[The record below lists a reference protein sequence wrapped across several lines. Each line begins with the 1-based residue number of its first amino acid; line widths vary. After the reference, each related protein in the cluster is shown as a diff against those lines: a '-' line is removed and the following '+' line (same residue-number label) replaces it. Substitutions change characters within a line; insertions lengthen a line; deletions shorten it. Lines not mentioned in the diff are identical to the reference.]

1 MTLDSLFSDILS
13 DAMTT
18 LTPATF
24 LISIAVA
31 LVIGL
36 ALAFVYMFRS
46 SYSRSFVV
54 TLALLPAIVCVVI
67 LMVNGN
73 IGAGIAVMGAFS
85 LVRFRSVAGSAKEI
99 GSLFLAMAAGL
110 VVGMGYPAYAALFTV
125 VLGAMMIVY
134 QLAGLGASRAG
145 DLDRTLRITVPEDL
159 NYVGVF
165 DEVLPRYTSAARQTS
180 VKTCNMGSLF
190 KLTYDV
196 TLLPQAS
203 EKELIDELRC
213 RNGNLEISLAQRE
226 SSEQTGL

>member
-1 MTLDSLFSDILS
+1 
-13 DAMTT
+13 
-18 LTPATF
+18 
-24 LISIAVA
+24 
-31 LVIGL
+31 
-36 ALAFVYMFRS
+36 
-46 SYSRSFVV
+46 
-54 TLALLPAIVCVVI
+54 
-67 LMVNGN
+67 MVNGN

-99 GSLFLAMAAGL
+99 GALFLAMAAGL
-110 VVGMGYPAYAALFTV
+110 VVGMGYPAYAVLFTV
-125 VLGAMMIVY
+125 VLGAAMIVY
-134 QLAGLGASRAG
+134 QLAGLGASSAG

-159 NYVGVF
+159 NYVGLF

-213 RNGNLEISLAQRE
+213 RNGNLEISLTQRE
-226 SSEQTGL
+226 NPEQSGM